1 MNSESPNT
9 SQYVLAFSV
18 KQEQTFLNDL
28 WKNKYKERQT
38 SQLDNNNTF
47 NDLHGVESKN
57 KYLFYPLPQSAIAA
71 EVEEVTSL
79 HFQ

>member
-47 NDLHGVESKN
+47 NDLHGVESKK
-57 KYLFYPLPQSAIAA
+57 KYIFFPLPQSAIAA
-71 EVEEVTSL
+71 EVEEVTSF